1 MPDATINLLAV
12 VVSAVVG
19 MVIGMAWYSPLLFG
33 NVWMKLSGMTKK
45 QLDESKKKGMA
56 VPAAVGFL
64 AALVMSYIL
73 AHFVDYTGATT
84 ALMGIQTGVWLWL
97 GFIATVLLNSVLWE
111 GKPVKLYFLN
121 IAHYLAVLAA
131 MGAIL
136 AVWV

>member
-1 MPDATINLLAV
+1 MPEATINLVAV

-19 MVIGMAWYSPLLFG
+19 MIIGMAWYSPLLFG

-64 AALVMSYIL
+64 AALVMSFVL